1 MRDRVVH
8 RLGEAYALLRG
19 GRARFLAEHQDR
31 GIVDVEMRQDDAI
44 DHLEQSFTVLL
55 QFRAARLHG
64 LGQIVDDALHDL
76 VGREGVRMHRD
87 HRAQR

>member
-1 MRDRVVH
+1 
-8 RLGEAYALLRG
+8 
-19 GRARFLAEHQDR
+19 
-31 GIVDVEMRQDDAI
+31 MRQDDAV
-44 DHLEQSFTVLL
+44 DHLEQGFAVLL